1 MNSPCFEYLF
11 HKHSFRGAN
20 GIRGSKI
27 TITKADE
34 KESRRRY
41 KYGRDKMRLE
51 DTTGRMNGRLL
62 SGI

>member
-1 MNSPCFEYLF
+1 M
-11 HKHSFRGAN
+11 
-20 GIRGSKI
+20 KI
-27 TITKADE
+27 DE

-51 DTTGRMNGRLL
+51 DTTDRMNGRLL